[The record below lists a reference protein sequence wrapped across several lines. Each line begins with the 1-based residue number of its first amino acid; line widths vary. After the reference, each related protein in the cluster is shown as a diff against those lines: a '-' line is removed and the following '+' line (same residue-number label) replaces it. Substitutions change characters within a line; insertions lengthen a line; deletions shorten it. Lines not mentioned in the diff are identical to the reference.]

1 MVENVF
7 IWGSKSYALLISCFL
22 KNSKKELNYSYIKP
36 SNKRFKID
44 FIFDPYA
51 KKQNHEFE
59 GKFFNNPSNFSKNIK
74 KSKSFVVCVGD
85 NYGKARYF
93 ISVFLEKFNLNPLTL
108 ISKHSLILNKTK
120 IGKGVVVMPRAY
132 LSNYSEIGDYS
143 ILNSSSN
150 IEHECKIGNGVHIM
164 SGACIGGRSVVGDFA
179 TIGTNATVLPGLKIG
194 KGAYIGAGAVVTK
207 NVSDNSLIIGIPG
220 KFKKKINNKVDYKIF
235 NRILKKKYY
244 DKKNF
249 NSNSCF

>member
-1 MVENVF
+1 MIDNVF
-7 IWGSKSYALLISCFL
+7 LWGSKSYALLISHFL
-22 KNSKKELNYSYIKP
+22 KNSKRELNYSYIKP
-36 SNKRFKID
+36 NNKRFKIN

-51 KKQNHEFE
+51 KKQSYEFE
-59 GKFFNNPSNFSKNIK
+59 GKFFNDPFSFNKNIK
-74 KSKSFVVCVGD
+74 KSKSFVVCIGE

-93 ISVFLEKFNLNPLTL
+93 ISLFLEKFNLSPLTL

-120 IGKGVVVMPRAY
+120 IGRGVVVMPRAY

-150 IEHECKIGNGVHIM
+150 VEHECKIGKGVHIM
-164 SGACIGGRSVVGDFA
+164 SGACIGGRSIVGDFA
-179 TIGTNATVLPGLKIG
+179 TIGTNATILPDLKIG

-235 NRILKKKYY
+235 EKIQ
-244 DKKNF
+244 KNK
-249 NSNSCF
+249 